1 MFMKYITGGYVGED
15 EAGQRL
21 FQVIIDPR
29 CTKSGVYWSWNGG
42 PRMGRE
48 NALSN
53 DGQIIG
59 AGGAGGDWDS
69 IYENDQS
76 DKVRDPL
83 KAEVLFDLTSKVTGA
98 EWPMAMAPVSPCP
111 TLKVISAVT
120 AVLDR
125 KEEMQRKAR
134 MQAGANS
141 ALEPVVTLAD
151 TQAAMDEQI
160 SIVSGDPTPRGPP
173 AVPPTQPKTMRQA
186 MNMA

>member
-1 MFMKYITGGYVGED
+1 
-15 EAGQRL
+15 
-21 FQVIIDPR
+21 
-29 CTKSGVYWSWNGG
+29 
-42 PRMGRE
+42 
-48 NALSN
+48 
-53 DGQIIG
+53 
-59 AGGAGGDWDS
+59 
-69 IYENDQS
+69 
-76 DKVRDPL
+76 VRDPL

-160 SIVSGDPTPRGPP
+160 SIVSGDPNPRGPP